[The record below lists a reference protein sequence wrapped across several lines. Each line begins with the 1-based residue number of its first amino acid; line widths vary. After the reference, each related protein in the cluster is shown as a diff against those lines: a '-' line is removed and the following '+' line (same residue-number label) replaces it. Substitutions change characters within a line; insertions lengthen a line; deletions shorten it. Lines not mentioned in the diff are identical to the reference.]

1 MIPEPEIES
10 KYFPLILKVAN
21 DAVAHGLECGRP
33 LKVDPA
39 AYPPPLQLPRSVF
52 VTLTIADRL
61 RGCIGTLESLQ
72 PLIVNVAEY
81 AYAAAFR
88 DMRFEPLSQ
97 EEYPQLEYHVSVLSP
112 LETLP
117 CDSEADLIRKVRP
130 GIDGLVLEDG
140 HCRGTFLPSVWEDLR
155 DPAEF
160 VRHLKRKAGL
170 PERGWS
176 ETMLVKRYTA
186 QSIA

>member
-1 MIPEPEIES
+1 MTLEPEIES
-10 KYFPLILKVAN
+10 KYFPLILKVAE
-21 DAVAHGLECGRP
+21 DAVAHGLEWERP

-39 AYPPPLQLPRSVF
+39 DYPPPLQLPRCVF
-52 VTLTIADRL
+52 VTLTIAGRL

-88 DMRFEPLSQ
+88 DSRFDPVTRA
-97 EEYPQLEYHVSVLSP
+97 EYRDLEYHVSVLSP
-112 LETLP
+112 LEILP
-117 CDSEADLIRKVRP
+117 CDSEADLLRKIRP

-140 HCRGTFLPSVWEDLR
+140 SCRGTFLPSVWEDLR

-176 ETMLVKRYTA
+176 DTMIVRRYTA
-186 QSIA
+186 QSIG